1 MKSQAFLTGLSDF
14 HALTLTIMR
23 NTFCKINQYTKF
35 YKEFKNFDREMLEI
49 KLSYSLQSF
58 QWLDYTYFDN
68 VFPVLINKYAPT
80 KKKIL

>member
-1 MKSQAFLTGLSDF
+1 
-14 HALTLTIMR
+14 
-23 NTFCKINQYTKF
+23 
-35 YKEFKNFDREMLEI
+35 MLEI

-68 VFPVLINKYAPT
+68 VFPVLINKYAPI